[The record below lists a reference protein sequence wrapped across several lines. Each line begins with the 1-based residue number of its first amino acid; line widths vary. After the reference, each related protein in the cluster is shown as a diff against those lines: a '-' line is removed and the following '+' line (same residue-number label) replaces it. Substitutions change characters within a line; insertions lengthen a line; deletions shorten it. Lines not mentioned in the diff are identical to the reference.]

1 MRTQSLHHY
10 TERSSF
16 LSASA
21 HHESEEQGNAYA
33 GVISEL
39 VYSEHQPMLSLLL
52 LPLLRQLGKQ
62 SRWLLWLNPQ
72 HRLSKQWLA
81 DSGLPA
87 SKVMQLNQIEPVDS
101 IYAMECALRSGNY
114 SVVLGWLPPLTQNER
129 ARLRKAAQDGECF
142 GLVMQPDLN
151 SEPEQGQRNLLKIQ
165 SKLFH

>member
-1 MRTQSLHHY
+1 MRTHSLQHY
-10 TERSSF
+10 TDRSSF
-16 LSASA
+16 LSSTAHAS
-21 HHESEEQGNAYA
+21 EGQENAYA

-72 HRLSKQWLA
+72 HKLSKQWLA

-87 SKVMQLNQIEPVDS
+87 SKVMQLNQIDPVDS

-129 ARLRKAAQDGECF
+129 ARLRKAAQEGECF
-142 GLVMQPDLN
+142 GLIMQPDHN
-151 SEPEQGQRNLLKIQ
+151 VESDKGQLNLLKIQ

>member
-16 LSASA
+16 LSPSA
-21 HHESEEQGNAYA
+21 HHETEEQGNAYA

-62 SRWLLWLNPQ
+62 SRWLLWLN
-72 HRLSKQWLA
+72 RLSKQWLA

-129 ARLRKAAQDGECF
+129 ARLRKAAQEGECF

-151 SEPEQGQRNLLKIQ
+151 SEPDQGQRNLLKIQ

>member
-1 MRTQSLHHY
+1 MRTHSLQHY
-10 TERSSF
+10 TDRPSF
-16 LSASA
+16 LNTSA
-21 HHESEEQGNAYA
+21 HQPEGQENAYA

-72 HRLSKQWLA
+72 HKLSKQWLA

-114 SVVLGWLPPLTQNER
+114 SVVLGWLLPLTQNER

-142 GLVMQPDLN
+142 GLIMQPDHN
-151 SEPEQGQRNLLKIQ
+151 VESDNGQLNLLKIQ